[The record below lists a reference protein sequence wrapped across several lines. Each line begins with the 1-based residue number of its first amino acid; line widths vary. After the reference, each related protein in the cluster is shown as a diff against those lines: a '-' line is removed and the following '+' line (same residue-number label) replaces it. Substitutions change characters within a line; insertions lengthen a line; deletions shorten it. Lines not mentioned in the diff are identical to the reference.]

1 MPLYFLRHGQSQ
13 ANLNGLFAGQ
23 KENSPLTDLGRQ
35 QAQAAAKT
43 LQDRHITTI
52 VSSPLERA
60 RETAAIV
67 AASLGIRD
75 VSIDSRLAEYDM
87 GALTGTPN
95 KGKTVTSR
103 ELISAEGAEDP
114 QLFQQRVL
122 DAVAQYGA
130 LPGAVV
136 LVSHAGVGRVIEA
149 SKQGLAP
156 DVFYDLPSYPNAQAV
171 ELDIRWMSKR

>member
-1 MPLYFLRHGQSQ
+1 MPLYFLRHGESQ

-43 LQDRHITTI
+43 LQGRHITAI

-60 RETAAIV
+60 RQTAAIV
-67 AASLGIRD
+67 ANSLGIKD
-75 VSIDSRLAEYDM
+75 ISIDNRLAEYDM

-95 KGKTVTSR
+95 KGRTVTSK

-114 QLFQQRVL
+114 RLFQQRVL
-122 DAVAQYGA
+122 DAFAEYST
-130 LPGAVV
+130 LPGTVL
-136 LVSHAGVGRVIEA
+136 LVSHAGVGRIIEA

-156 DVFYDLPSYPNAQAV
+156 DVFYDLPSYPNAQAI
-171 ELDIRWMSKR
+171 ELDIDWINKR